1 MFMSNA
7 VQVTNLSKQFNTVSV
22 LRDLSFTIPA
32 GKMSAIV
39 GRSGS
44 GKSTLLSLLSGLDS
58 PPAVLSQLTVWSC
71 PDFLSQN

>member
-1 MFMSNA
+1 MSNA
-7 VQVTNLSKQFNTVSV
+7 IQVTNLSKQFNTVSV

-58 PPAVLSQLTVWSC
+58 PSSGSVSLTELSWA
-71 PDFLSQN
+71 DFPKQN

>member
-1 MFMSNA
+1 MSNA

-32 GKMSAIV
+32 GNMSAIV

-44 GKSTLLSLLSGLDS
+44 GKSTLLSFLSGFDS
-58 PPAVLSQLTVWSC
+58 PSSC
-71 PDFLSQN
+71 SVSIDCVELAKPSEKN